1 MRKTTGVLTGGILTG
16 GILTDDNANDNMRI
30 NRPLLLEPIH
40 PKKNYRCLITGIV
53 ILTHSLTFLLGFY
66 VNQVLRKDDCLDGSM

>member
-1 MRKTTGVLTGGILTG
+1 MRKSEGVLTGGILT
-16 GILTDDNANDNMRI
+16 DDNAKDNANDNMRI

-40 PKKNYRCLITGIV
+40 PKKKYRCLITGIIV
-53 ILTHSLTFLLGFY
+53 LTHSLSFLLGIY

>member
-1 MRKTTGVLTGGILTG
+1 MRKTTGTLTG

-40 PKKNYRCLITGIV
+40 PKKNYRCLIVGIV
-53 ILTHSLTFLLGFY
+53 ILTHTVTFLLGIY
-66 VNQVLRKDDCLDGSM
+66 TNEVLRKDDCLDGSM

>member
-1 MRKTTGVLTGGILTG
+1 MRKTTGTLTG

-40 PKKNYRCLITGIV
+40 PKKKYRCLIVGIV
-53 ILTHSLTFLLGFY
+53 ILTHTVTFLLGIY
-66 VNQVLRKDDCLDGSM
+66 TNEVLRKDDCLDGSM

>member
-16 GILTDDNANDNMRI
+16 GILTEDNANDNMRI

-53 ILTHSLTFLLGFY
+53 ILTHTLTFLLGIY

>member
-1 MRKTTGVLTGGILTG
+1 MRKTTGVLTGGILT
-16 GILTDDNANDNMRI
+16 DDNAKDNAKDNMRI

-66 VNQVLRKDDCLDGSM
+66 VNEVLRKDDCLDGSM

>member
-16 GILTDDNANDNMRI
+16 GILTEDNANDNMRI

-40 PKKNYRCLITGIV
+40 PK
-53 ILTHSLTFLLGFY
+53 
-66 VNQVLRKDDCLDGSM
+66 

>member
-1 MRKTTGVLTGGILTG
+1 MRKTTGTLTG

-40 PKKNYRCLITGIV
+40 PKKKYRCLIVGIV
-53 ILTHSLTFLLGFY
+53 ILTHSITFLLGIY
-66 VNQVLRKDDCLDGSM
+66 VNQVWTKDDCLDGSM